1 MIKDEDHRIEHW
13 KKLLKVQEQ
22 ALLDRTRGELIY
34 LEMQRKYVS
43 WSLKNSSFLI
53 SITFQ
58 TIN

>member
-1 MIKDEDHRIEHW
+1 MIKDEDDRIEHW

-43 WSLKNSSFLI
+43 CGLKIPVCL

-58 TIN
+58 AIN